1 MIGDSGPWTLGI
13 LIAMPLGVMFT
24 LACLVG
30 AYALHRHDRHSG
42 EYIFLPFGIML
53 IVAALFCALGT
64 AFGSFPFNSEYHQW
78 RPVSGTVQQVSSRL
92 VGSGKTVNQRFVVL
106 INGQPFG
113 VDDTRASLLKPGD
126 HVDLVCKKEWQYA
139 AKSGWGC
146 NWG

>member
-1 MIGDSGPWTLGI
+1 MISSSGPWSLGI
-13 LIAMPLGVMFT
+13 LIAMPLGILFT
-24 LACLVG
+24 IVFLWGAFMIRRNDRRNNDDIFYPVG
-30 AYALHRHDRHSG
+30 LG
-42 EYIFLPFGIML
+42 L
-53 IVAALFCALGT
+53 IVLALISAICTVCL
-64 AFGSFPFNSEYHQW
+64 SFPYNSEYHQW